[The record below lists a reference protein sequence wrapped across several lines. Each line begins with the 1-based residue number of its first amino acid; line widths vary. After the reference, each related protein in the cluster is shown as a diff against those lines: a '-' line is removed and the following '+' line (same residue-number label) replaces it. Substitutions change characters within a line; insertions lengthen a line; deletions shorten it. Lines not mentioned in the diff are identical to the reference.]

1 MKLKKG
7 QILNI
12 KTGKYV
18 VINMVEYKEDTWI
31 WQEYEIK
38 EVNSYK
44 HKWLSV
50 EKDENNKEIIT
61 TSPINIPYKQGYS
74 TRIIGNFLTKRKP
87 GGIEINT
94 EFDDE
99 INIDIDNIL
108 TY

>member
-50 EKDENNKEIIT
+50 EKDENNKEEYYLYDRYVGYVN
-61 TSPINIPYKQGYS
+61 INELEFQSENKTYELYKNS
-74 TRIIGNFLTKRKP
+74 K
-87 GGIEINT
+87 
-94 EFDDE
+94 
-99 INIDIDNIL
+99 
-108 TY
+108 